1 MMKSSYKVKGAFA
14 ILAAIVSGCGG
25 DADSGWRPTMENP
38 PPAKFEYL
46 GKDTSVFDMKD
57 DDVVAAVNGAV
68 LTKGDLV
75 LRSKQIAWVLGRTQ
89 GLKEQLRNQMQTELS
104 RSRIQSFV
112 DNEVLKQ
119 KSREEGLVAE
129 ADIRKAAEEAMA
141 SFAKMHRIDR
151 EKIDAEF
158 PGGGDAIRR
167 EAEDAC
173 WARAYLDKHEVKG
186 IVVTD
191 EAVSNILADVAAE
204 NAVIAASNRTIRAR
218 LEDIRRKIVAGE
230 VTFEEMAE
238 KFNED
243 ASHGEDGYWGVF
255 RRSDLP
261 ENEELFSLEVGEV
274 SEIMNDGVSYFIVK
288 MLKHDYAERNADGKL
303 TKPETI
309 ELAHIELIQEELT
322 VPAEGPEGIKADL
335 QRQMDEQAV
344 RECIDALKGT
354 MSVVYPNGTNFWD
367 RGEKNQ

>member
-1 MMKSSYKVKGAFA
+1 MIESRYMAAVAVGV
-14 ILAAIVSGCGG
+14 LAAIAVGCGG
-25 DADSGWRPTMENP
+25 DAGSGWSPTMENP
-38 PPAKFEYL
+38 PPAKFEYV

-57 DDVVAAVNGAV
+57 DDVVVAVNGAV
-68 LTKGDLV
+68 LTKGELL
-75 LRSKQIAWVLGRTQ
+75 LRSKQIAWALGRTQ

-129 ADIRKAAEEAMA
+129 ADIRKAAEEAID
-141 SFAKMHRIDR
+141 SFAKTYRIAKS
-151 EKIDAEF
+151 KIDVEF
-158 PGGGDAIRR
+158 PGGRDAIRR
-167 EAEDAC
+167 EAEDTR
-173 WARAYLDKHEVKG
+173 WARAYLDRHDVKG
-186 IVVTD
+186 VVVTD

-204 NAVIAASNRTIRAR
+204 NAAVTASNRTIRAK
-218 LEDIRRKIVAGE
+218 LEDIRRKIVSGE
-230 VTFEEMAE
+230 ATFEEMAK
-238 KFNED
+238 KFSED
-243 ASHGEDGYWGVF
+243 VVHGEDGYWGVF

-261 ENEELFSLEVGEV
+261 ENQELFSLEIGEV
-274 SEIMNDGVSYFIVK
+274 SEIMNDGVSDFIVK
-288 MLKHDYAERNADGKL
+288 RLNHDYAERNADGKT

-309 ELAHIELIQEELT
+309 ELAHIELVQEELT

-344 RECIDALKGT
+344 RECIDALKTT
-354 MSVVYPNGTNFWD
+354 MNVVYPNGTNFWD